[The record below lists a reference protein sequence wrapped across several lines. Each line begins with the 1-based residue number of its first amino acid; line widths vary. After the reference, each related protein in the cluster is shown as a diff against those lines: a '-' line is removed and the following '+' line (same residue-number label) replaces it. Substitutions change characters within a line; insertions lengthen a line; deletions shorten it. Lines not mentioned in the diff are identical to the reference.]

1 MPPVVGQAQPP
12 REDDPSSDEDSDGDN
27 EAVEN
32 DAVLNQVEE
41 ETVLNLAHLQWEEQQ
56 VTPMPTAPPTR
67 HTPTPDGVSPRPQFT
82 PGSRN
87 FVGPKALNCHQK
99 SPGEL
104 YCLFFSDEI
113 LNIFV
118 NATNSFAT
126 NSNFANWKNVDKTEM
141 HKFHAILL
149 VFGISCSSERRM
161 AWQEG
166 MFQIPVV
173 PQILSRHR
181 FLKKLCERGTSLT
194 GQSRAGQDMSGQT

>member
-1 MPPVVGQAQPP
+1 
-12 REDDPSSDEDSDGDN
+12 
-27 EAVEN
+27 
-32 DAVLNQVEE
+32 
-41 ETVLNLAHLQWEEQQ
+41 
-56 VTPMPTAPPTR
+56 
-67 HTPTPDGVSPRPQFT
+67 
-82 PGSRN
+82 
-87 FVGPKALNCHQK
+87 LNCHQK